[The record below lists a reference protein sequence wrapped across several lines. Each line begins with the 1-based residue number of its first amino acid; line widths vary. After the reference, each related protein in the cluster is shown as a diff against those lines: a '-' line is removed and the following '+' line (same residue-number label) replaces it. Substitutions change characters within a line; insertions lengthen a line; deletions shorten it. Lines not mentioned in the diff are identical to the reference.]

1 MRYDTIILGGGLSA
15 LVCGISLQEKGV
27 KCLIVS
33 SGQSA
38 LHFFSG
44 SFELISTCGSQ
55 REAMDNL
62 PDGHPYRK
70 IGLDRVMELSRI
82 VPEFFGRA
90 GYSLS
95 GEYDRNHVE
104 TTILGREKRVWLT
117 VGSEGAPPVRGRLPI
132 SPLGVKMQM
141 DLRKRFEILGGD
153 YLMGDRAVRG
163 EFREGRLS
171 SIFTE
176 NHGSSPFAADKFVMA
191 TGSFFSKGLVST
203 PSGICEPVLHLDVDF
218 CPDREDWYGMG
229 FFDNQPYMRFG
240 AACTDRLEAV
250 REGKT
255 LPNVYVA
262 GSLIGGADPIKEGC
276 GAGVAIISALYVA
289 AQILEESL

>member
-1 MRYDTIILGGGLSA
+1 MRYDTVILGGGLSA
-15 LVCGISLQEKGV
+15 LVCGISLQEKGL

-44 SFELISTCGSQ
+44 SFELISTGGSQ

-70 IGLDRVMELSRI
+70 IGFDRVMELSKI

-141 DLRKRFEILGGD
+141 DLRKRFENLGGD

-163 EFREGRLS
+163 DFREGRLS

-218 CPDREDWYGMG
+218 CPDREEWYGMG

-240 AACTDRLEAV
+240 VACSDRLEAV
-250 REGKT
+250 RNGEI

-289 AQILEESL
+289 GQILEESL

>member
-15 LVCGISLQEKGV
+15 LVCGISLQEKGL

-70 IGLDRVMELSRI
+70 IGLDRVMELSKI

-117 VGSEGAPPVRGRLPI
+117 VGSKGAPPVRGRLPI

-141 DLRKRFEILGGD
+141 DLRKRFETLGGD

-240 AACTDRLEAV
+240 VACSDRLKAV
-250 REGKT
+250 RNGEI
-255 LPNVYVA
+255 LPNVYVS

-289 AQILEESL
+289 GQILEESL

>member
-15 LVCGISLQEKGV
+15 LVCGISLQEKGL

-62 PDGHPYRK
+62 PGGHPYRK
-70 IGLDRVMELSRI
+70 IGLDRVMELSKI

-117 VGSEGAPPVRGRLPI
+117 VDSEGDPPVRGRLPI

-141 DLRKRFEILGGD
+141 DLRKRFETLGGD

-240 AACTDRLEAV
+240 VACSDRLEAV
-250 REGKT
+250 RNGEI

-289 AQILEESL
+289 GQILEEPL